1 MARTVKAVVQ
11 VERLRDQVYELI
23 REDLRTGFFAPGQR
37 LLEVELAER
46 YRVSRT
52 PIREALFQLSRDG
65 LLAGNER
72 GYVAP
77 TYTRRQSIERLEL
90 KQLLEPTLAEHAVAE
105 ADAQDVRLL
114 EKLLHQQEAAHLAAK
129 VKAFN
134 KANAQF
140 RLTFRHMCKNELLIR
155 CVTLADDHFEVARNR
170 IHESADN
177 RILSIRLDATLLRAC
192 QKRDKEAAR
201 AAVAEFLQFLEVYY
215 REHATGE

>member
-1 MARTVKAVVQ
+1 MARTTKAVVQ

-23 REDLRTGFFAPGQR
+23 REDLKSGFFAPGQR

-105 ADAQDVRLL
+105 ADPQEVRQL
-114 EKLLHQQEAAHLAAK
+114 EKLLQQEEAAHLGAK

-134 KANAQF
+134 RANGQF
-140 RLTFRHMCKNELLIR
+140 RLTFRQMCKNQLLVR
-155 CVTLADDHFEVARNR
+155 CVTLADDQIEVARNR
-170 IHESADN
+170 IHEAAEN
-177 RILSIRLDATLLRAC
+177 RVLSIRLDSALLRAC

-201 AAVAEFLQFLEVYY
+201 KAVTEFLQFLEVYY
-215 REHATGE
+215 RDHATGE